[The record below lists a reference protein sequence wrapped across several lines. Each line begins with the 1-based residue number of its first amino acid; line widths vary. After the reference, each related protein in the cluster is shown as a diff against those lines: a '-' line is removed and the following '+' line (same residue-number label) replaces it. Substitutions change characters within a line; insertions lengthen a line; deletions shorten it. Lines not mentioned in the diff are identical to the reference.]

1 MSTKEITTALCNYMK
16 EVPSLSTM
24 TTAKIPTKNGRG
36 FEFEFAEL
44 GYICSVINPKLA
56 KNGLHIMHINRV
68 VDGVE
73 YLVSTIY
80 HESGE
85 CLPSSEKV
93 IPTGLN
99 ANPLYSYGSAMTY
112 FRRYVTLSM
121 LNLWH
126 GQDDAGIEYEPK
138 EETKEETN
146 NFANPIVDMA
156 TYAKKTLKN
165 ALSDKTKKELLE
177 ALVELRENNKRK
189 FIELDEKFKMYFQ
202 ITGKMSDA
210 IQETKHLDFIENC
223 LGKPLIKYKEYKK

>member
-1 MSTKEITTALCNYMK
+1 MSTKEITTALCNFMK

-44 GYICSVINPKLA
+44 GYICSVINPVLA

-68 VDGVE
+68 VEGVE

-165 ALSDKTKKELLE
+165 ALSDETKKDLLRG
-177 ALVELRENNKRK
+177 LIELRENNKRK
-189 FIELDEKFKMYFQ
+189 FIELEEKFIMHFQ

-210 IQETKHLDFIENC
+210 IQETKHQDFIENF
-223 LGKPLIKYKEYKK
+223 LVGAAKV

>member
-1 MSTKEITTALCNYMK
+1 MSTKEITTALCKFMK

-24 TTAKIPTKNGRG
+24 TTAKIETRNGKG
-36 FEFEFAEL
+36 FQFDFAEL
-44 GYICSVINPKLA
+44 GYICSVINPVLA

-93 IPTGLN
+93 IPAGLN

-126 GQDDAGIEYEPK
+126 GHDDAGIEYEPK
-138 EETKEETN
+138 EEAN
-146 NFANPIVDMA
+146 NFLNPIVDMS

-165 ALSDKTKKELLE
+165 ALSDETKKDLLKG
-177 ALVELRENNKRK
+177 LIELRENNKRK

>member
-1 MSTKEITTALCNYMK
+1 MSTKEITTALCKFMK

-24 TTAKIPTKNGRG
+24 TTAKIETRNGKG
-36 FEFEFAEL
+36 FQFDFAEL
-44 GYICSVINPKLA
+44 GYICSVINPVLA

-93 IPTGLN
+93 IPAGLN

-126 GQDDAGIEYEPK
+126 GNDDAGIEYEPK
-138 EETKEETN
+138 EEAN
-146 NFANPIVDMA
+146 NFLNPIVDMS

-165 ALSDKTKKELLE
+165 ALSDETKKELLE
-177 ALVELRENNKRK
+177 GLIELRENNKRK

>member
-1 MSTKEITTALCNYMK
+1 MSTKEITTALCKFMT

-44 GYICSVINPKLA
+44 GYICSVINPVLA
-56 KNGLHIMHINRV
+56 ANGLHIMHINRV

-85 CLPSSEKV
+85 CLPTSEKV

-126 GQDDAGIEYEPK
+126 GHDDAGIEYEPK
-138 EETKEETN
+138 EETKQETN
-146 NFANPIVDMA
+146 NFSNPIVDMSA
-156 TYAKKTLKN
+156 YAKKTLKN
-165 ALSDKTKKELLE
+165 ALSDETKKKLLKELIR
-177 ALVELRENNKRK
+177 LRENNKRK
-189 FIELDEKFKMYFQ
+189 FIELDEKFKMHFQ

-210 IQETKHLDFIENC
+210 IQETKHQDFIDNF
-223 LGKPLIKYKEYKK
+223 LVGAAKV

>member
-1 MSTKEITTALCNYMK
+1 MTKEITAALCKFMQ
-16 EVPSLSTM
+16 EVPPLTSMS
-24 TTAKIPTKNGRG
+24 TAKIPTKNGRG

-56 KNGLHIMHINRV
+56 ANGLHIMHINRV
-68 VDGVE
+68 VEGVE

-93 IPTGLN
+93 IPAGLN

-126 GQDDAGIEYEPK
+126 GHDDAGIEYEPK
-138 EETKEETN
+138 DEAN
-146 NFANPIVDMA
+146 NLSNPIVDMSA
-156 TYAKKTLKN
+156 YAKKTLKN
-165 ALSDKTKKELLE
+165 ALSDETKKDLLKG
-177 ALVELRENNKRK
+177 LIELRENNKRK

>member
-1 MSTKEITTALCNYMK
+1 MSTKEITTALCNFMK

-44 GYICSVINPKLA
+44 GYICSVINPVLA

-126 GQDDAGIEYEPK
+126 GQDDAGMEYEPK
-138 EETKEETN
+138 EETVVENN
-146 NFANPIVDMA
+146 NFSNPIVDMT

-165 ALSDKTKKELLE
+165 ALSDETKKDLLKG
-177 ALVELRENNKRK
+177 LIELREKNKRK
-189 FIELDEKFKMYFQ
+189 FIELEEKFIMHFQ

-210 IQETKHLDFIENC
+210 IQETKHQDFIENF
-223 LGKPLIKYKEYKK
+223 LVGAAKV

>member
-1 MSTKEITTALCNYMK
+1 MSTKEITTALCKFMT

-44 GYICSVINPKLA
+44 GYICSVINPVLA
-56 KNGLHIMHINRV
+56 ANGLHIMHINRV

-85 CLPSSEKV
+85 CLPTSEKV

-126 GQDDAGIEYEPK
+126 GHDDAGMEYEPNEK
-138 EETKEETN
+138 AN
-146 NFANPIVDMA
+146 NFSNPIVDMSA
-156 TYAKKTLKN
+156 YAKKTLKN
-165 ALSDKTKKELLE
+165 ALSDETKEDLLRG
-177 ALVELRENNKRK
+177 LIELRENNKRK
-189 FIELDEKFKMYFQ
+189 FIELDEKFKMHFQ

-210 IQETKHLDFIENC
+210 IQETKHQDFIDNF
-223 LGKPLIKYKEYKK
+223 LVGAAKV

>member
-1 MSTKEITTALCNYMK
+1 MSTKEITAALCKFMQ
-16 EVPSLSTM
+16 EVPPLTSMS
-24 TTAKIPTKNGRG
+24 TAKIPTKNGRG

-44 GYICSVINPKLA
+44 GYICSVINPVLA

-80 HESGE
+80 HISGE

-93 IPTGLN
+93 IPAGLN

-126 GQDDAGIEYEPK
+126 GQDDAGMEYEPNEEAK
-138 EETKEETN
+138 EEAN
-146 NFANPIVDMA
+146 NFSNPIVDMA

-165 ALSDKTKKELLE
+165 ALSDETKKDLLRG
-177 ALVELRENNKRK
+177 LIELRENNKRK
-189 FIELDEKFKMYFQ
+189 FIELEEKFIMHFQ

-210 IQETKHLDFIENC
+210 IQETKHQDFIENF
-223 LGKPLIKYKEYKK
+223 LVGAAKV

>member
-1 MSTKEITTALCNYMK
+1 MSTKEITTALCKFMK

-24 TTAKIPTKNGRG
+24 TTAKIETRNGKG
-36 FEFEFAEL
+36 FQFDFAEL
-44 GYICSVINPKLA
+44 GYICSVINPVLA

-68 VDGVE
+68 VEGVE

-126 GQDDAGIEYEPK
+126 GHDDAGIEYEPK
-138 EETKEETN
+138 EEAN
-146 NFANPIVDMA
+146 NFLNPIVDMSA
-156 TYAKKTLKN
+156 YAKKTLKN
-165 ALSDKTKKELLE
+165 ALSDETKKELLE
-177 ALVELRENNKRK
+177 GLIELRENNKRK
-189 FIELDEKFKMYFQ
+189 FIELEEKFKMHFQ

-223 LGKPLIKYKEYKK
+223 LGRNLIKYKGWKK

>member
-1 MSTKEITTALCNYMK
+1 MSTKEITTALCNFMK

-24 TTAKIPTKNGRG
+24 TTAKIETRNGKG
-36 FEFEFAEL
+36 FQFDFAEL
-44 GYICSVINPKLA
+44 GYICSVINPVLA

-80 HESGE
+80 HISGE

-126 GQDDAGIEYEPK
+126 GVDDAGIEYEPK
-138 EETKEETN
+138 EEAKEETN
-146 NFANPIVDMA
+146 NFSNPIVDMA

-165 ALSDKTKKELLE
+165 ALSDETKKDLLKG
-177 ALVELRENNKRK
+177 LIELRENNKKK
-189 FIELDEKFKMYFQ
+189 FIELEEKFIMHFQ

-210 IQETKHLDFIENC
+210 IQETKHQDFIENF
-223 LGKPLIKYKEYKK
+223 LVGAAKV

>member
-1 MSTKEITTALCNYMK
+1 MSTKEITTALCNFMK

-44 GYICSVINPKLA
+44 GYICSVINPVLA

-68 VDGVE
+68 VEGVE

-165 ALSDKTKKELLE
+165 ALSDETKKDLLRG
-177 ALVELRENNKRK
+177 LIELRENNKRK

-210 IQETKHLDFIENC
+210 IQETKHQDFIENF
-223 LGKPLIKYKEYKK
+223 LVGAAKV

>member
-1 MSTKEITTALCNYMK
+1 MSTKEITTALCAFLD
-16 EVPSLSTM
+16 EVPSLTTM
-24 TTAKIPTKNGRG
+24 TTARIQTQNGKG
-36 FEFEFAEL
+36 FEFDFAEL
-44 GYICSVINPKLA
+44 GYICSVINPVLA
-56 KNGLHIMHINRV
+56 KNGLHIFHHDEYI
-68 VDGVE
+68 DGQE
-73 YLVSTIY
+73 ILASTIY
-80 HESGE
+80 HISGE
-85 CLPSSEKV
+85 CLPTSRKL
-93 IPTGLN
+93 IPKGLN
-99 ANPLYSYGSAMTY
+99 KNPLYEYGSAKTY
-112 FRRYVTLSM
+112 FRRYVTLGM

-126 GQDDAGIEYEPK
+126 GVDDAGIEYQPK

-146 NFANPIVDMA
+146 NFSNPIVDMS

-189 FIELDEKFKMYFQ
+189 FIELDEKFKMHFQ

>member
-1 MSTKEITTALCNYMK
+1 MSTKEITTALCNFMK

-24 TTAKIPTKNGRG
+24 TTAKIQTKSGKG
-36 FEFEFAEL
+36 FEFDFAEL
-44 GYICSVINPKLA
+44 GYICSVINPVLA
-56 KNGLHIMHINRV
+56 KNGLHMHHINRV
-68 VDGVE
+68 VEGVE

-80 HESGE
+80 HISGE

-93 IPTGLN
+93 IPAGLN

-126 GQDDAGIEYEPK
+126 GQDDAGIEYQP
-138 EETKEETN
+138 KEETN
-146 NFANPIVDMA
+146 NFSNPIVDMS

-165 ALSDKTKKELLE
+165 ALSDETKKKILE
-177 ALVELRENNKRK
+177 ELVEIRENNKRE

-223 LGKPLIKYKEYKK
+223 LGRNLIKYKEWKK

>member
-1 MSTKEITTALCNYMK
+1 MSTKEITTALCKFMT

-24 TTAKIPTKNGRG
+24 TTAKIETRNGKG
-36 FEFEFAEL
+36 FQFDFAEL
-44 GYICSVINPKLA
+44 GYICSVINPVLA

-68 VDGVE
+68 VEGVE
-73 YLVSTIY
+73 YLVSTVY

-138 EETKEETN
+138 EEPN
-146 NFANPIVDMA
+146 NFSNPIVDMA
-156 TYAKKTLKN
+156 TYAKKTIKT
-165 ALSDKTKKELLE
+165 ALSDYDKKQMLLQ
-177 ALVELRENNKRK
+177 LVKLRQSDIKK
-189 FIELDEKFKMYFQ
+189 FIELEEKFIMHFQ
-202 ITGKMSDA
+202 ISGKMSDA
-210 IQETKHLDFIENC
+210 IQETKHQDFIENFIV
-223 LGKPLIKYKEYKK
+223 KAVKV

>member
-1 MSTKEITTALCNYMK
+1 MSTKEITTALCNFMK

-44 GYICSVINPKLA
+44 GYICSVINPVLA

-126 GQDDAGIEYEPK
+126 GVDDAGIEYEPK
-138 EETKEETN
+138 EETN
-146 NFANPIVDMA
+146 NFSNPIVDMA

-165 ALSDKTKKELLE
+165 ALSDETKKDLLKG
-177 ALVELRENNKRK
+177 LIELRENNKK
-189 FIELDEKFKMYFQ
+189 EFIELEEKFIMYFQ

-223 LGKPLIKYKEYKK
+223 LGRNLIKYKEWKK

>member
-1 MSTKEITTALCNYMK
+1 MSTKEITTALCNFMK
-16 EVPSLSTM
+16 EVPALSTM

-44 GYICSVINPKLA
+44 GYICSVINPVLA
-56 KNGLHIMHINRV
+56 KNGLHIMHVNRV
-68 VDGVE
+68 VNGVE
-73 YLVSTIY
+73 YLVSTLY

-85 CLPSSEKV
+85 VLPSSEKV

-126 GQDDAGIEYEPK
+126 GQDDAGMEYEPK
-138 EETKEETN
+138 EETN
-146 NFANPIVDMA
+146 NFSNPIVDMS

-177 ALVELRENNKRK
+177 ALVELRENNTKK
-189 FIELDEKFKMYFQ
+189 FIELEEKFIMYFQ

-223 LGKPLIKYKEYKK
+223 LGRPLIKYEEWKK

>member
-1 MSTKEITTALCNYMK
+1 MSTKEITTALCKFMK

-24 TTAKIPTKNGRG
+24 TTAKIETRNGKG
-36 FEFEFAEL
+36 FQFDFAEL
-44 GYICSVINPKLA
+44 GYICSVINPVLA

-85 CLPSSEKV
+85 CIPSSEKV
-93 IPTGLN
+93 IPAGLN

-126 GQDDAGIEYEPK
+126 GHDDAGIEYEPK
-138 EETKEETN
+138 EEAN
-146 NFANPIVDMA
+146 NFLNPIVDMS

-165 ALSDKTKKELLE
+165 ALSDETKKELLE
-177 ALVELRENNKRK
+177 GLIELRENNKRK

>member
-1 MSTKEITTALCNYMK
+1 MSTKEITTALCNFMK

-165 ALSDKTKKELLE
+165 ALSDETKKDLLRG
-177 ALVELRENNKRK
+177 LIELRENNKRK
-189 FIELDEKFKMYFQ
+189 FIELDEKFKMHFQ

-210 IQETKHLDFIENC
+210 IQETKHQDFIENF
-223 LGKPLIKYKEYKK
+223 LVGAAKV

>member
-1 MSTKEITTALCNYMK
+1 MK
-16 EVPSLSTM
+16 VVRSLSTM

-80 HESGE
+80 HISGE

-93 IPTGLN
+93 IPAGLN

-138 EETKEETN
+138 EETN

-165 ALSDKTKKELLE
+165 ALSDETKKDLLRG
-177 ALVELRENNKRK
+177 LIELRENNKRK
-189 FIELDEKFKMYFQ
+189 FIELEEKFIMHFQ

-210 IQETKHLDFIENC
+210 IQETKHQDFIENF
-223 LGKPLIKYKEYKK
+223 LVGAAKV

>member
-1 MSTKEITTALCNYMK
+1 MSTKEITTALCKFMT

-165 ALSDKTKKELLE
+165 ALSDETKKDLLRG
-177 ALVELRENNKRK
+177 LIELRENNKRK
-189 FIELDEKFKMYFQ
+189 FIELEEKFIMHFQ

-210 IQETKHLDFIENC
+210 IQETKHQDFIENF
-223 LGKPLIKYKEYKK
+223 LVGAAKV

>member
-1 MSTKEITTALCNYMK
+1 MSTKEITTALCKFMK
-16 EVPSLSTM
+16 EVPTLSIM

-44 GYICSVINPKLA
+44 GYICSVINPVLA

-68 VDGVE
+68 VNGVE
-73 YLVSTIY
+73 YLVSTLY

-85 CLPSSEKV
+85 VLPSSEKV

-126 GQDDAGIEYEPK
+126 GQDDAGMEYEPK
-138 EETKEETN
+138 EETKEETK
-146 NFANPIVDMA
+146 NFANPIVDMT

-165 ALSDKTKKELLE
+165 ALSDKTKKKLLKEL
-177 ALVELRENNKRK
+177 VKLRENNKK
-189 FIELDEKFKMYFQ
+189 EFIELEEKFIMYFQ

-223 LGKPLIKYKEYKK
+223 LGRPLIEYEEYKK

>member
-1 MSTKEITTALCNYMK
+1 MTKEITAALCKFMQ
-16 EVPSLSTM
+16 EVPPLTSMS
-24 TTAKIPTKNGRG
+24 TAKIPTKNGRG

-44 GYICSVINPKLA
+44 GYICSVINPVLA

-68 VDGVE
+68 VEGVE

-93 IPTGLN
+93 IPAGLN

-126 GQDDAGIEYEPK
+126 GHDDAGIEYEPK
-138 EETKEETN
+138 EETN
-146 NFANPIVDMA
+146 NFSNPIVDMA

-177 ALVELRENNKRK
+177 GLIELRENNKRK
-189 FIELDEKFKMYFQ
+189 FIELDEKFKMHFQ

-210 IQETKHLDFIENC
+210 IQETKHQDFIENF
-223 LGKPLIKYKEYKK
+223 LVGAAKV